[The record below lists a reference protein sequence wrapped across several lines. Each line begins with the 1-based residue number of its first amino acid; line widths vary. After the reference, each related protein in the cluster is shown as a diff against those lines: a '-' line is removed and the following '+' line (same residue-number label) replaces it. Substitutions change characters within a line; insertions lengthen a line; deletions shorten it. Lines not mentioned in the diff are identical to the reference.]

1 MGHKASP
8 SVFSWR
14 MDFLLMMW
22 FGYVSNYQLQRIRVI
37 TPHFSFLVRFLVFVF
52 FFSPY
57 ISLPPS
63 IVLQSGIFHFSES
76 DTGSSS
82 TFSIP
87 IYSLTLCRG

>member
-14 MDFLLMMW
+14 IDFLLVMG

-37 TPHFSFLVRFLVFVF
+37 APCFSLLVRFFWLWCGF
-52 FFSPY
+52 FLSPFLQVQ
-57 ISLPPS
+57 S
-63 IVLQSGIFHFSES
+63 LQSGMFPFPES

-87 IYSLTLCRG
+87 IYSLTICRG